1 VIDVPAT
8 ASEIRLTRKVIDIDT
23 IPIPYVEGGAGRPVV
38 LLHLPVNPV
47 HVYTKT
53 MAGLAQQ
60 FHVYNLD
67 LRPAVTF
74 WFYEGYGTLLQYL
87 TDYLV
92 KALDR
97 LELASVDVIGSFMG
111 AGLAMSLA
119 IQKPNRVRRLVLI
132 SPLGLTARMRGWGFG
147 TIFALMN
154 IPGMRFL
161 FHLFMSSVPFQ
172 RRMLRLDEKALGLR
186 RVREFF
192 YDTPEEGFEYH
203 ISHLYDGL
211 ADPPNPFAFE
221 ALVNCLQHLHY
232 KEVRRLASTIKQ
244 PTLLLFGKEDIVIP
258 TNAPQR
264 YQDTIPNSTL
274 HVVPKARLFL
284 HWEAATEVNRRIN
297 EFLGSSESSQAAKP
311 PGGRR

>member
-1 VIDVPAT
+1 VPAT
-8 ASEIRLTRKVIDIDT
+8 ASEIRLTRRVIDIDT
-23 IPIPYVEGGAGRPVV
+23 IPIPYIEAGEGRPVV

-53 MAGLAQQ
+53 MAGLAPQ

-74 WFYEGYGTLLQYL
+74 WFYEGYGTLLHYL
-87 TDYLV
+87 TDFLV

-97 LELASVDVIGSFMG
+97 LELGTVDVIGSFMG

-119 IQKPNRVRRLVLI
+119 IRMPNRVRRLVLI
-132 SPLGLTARMRGWGFG
+132 SPLGLTTRLRGWGFG
-147 TIFALMN
+147 AIFALMN
-154 IPGMRFL
+154 LPGMRFL
-161 FHLFMSSVPFQ
+161 FHLFMSSIPFQ
-172 RRMLRLDEKALGLR
+172 RRMLRLDEKMLGLR

-192 YDTPEEGFEYH
+192 YATPEEGFEYH
-203 ISHLYDGL
+203 TAQLYDGL

-221 ALVNCLQHLHY
+221 ALVNCVQSLRY
-232 KEVRRLASTIKQ
+232 GEVRRLAFTIKQ
-244 PTLLLFGKEDIVIP
+244 PTMLLFGQEDILIP
-258 TNAPQR
+258 TDAPRR

-284 HWEAATEVNRRIN
+284 HWEAATEVNRRII
-297 EFLGSSESSQAAKP
+297 EFLGASETASTAE
-311 PGGRR
+311 GRR